1 MDTIGTTG
9 ITNATD
15 SGTPFGSTGTGSN
28 VGTSS
33 GVCASCGQPIG
44 GSRGLEQFLGKL
56 GISDEM
62 IGNMKSSVQNID
74 MEEYLNTVR
83 DYFKSGTTKATN
95 FAKENPGKVA
105 AGAAVLAI
113 GTGLLIA
120 ALNRE

>member
-1 MDTIGTTG
+1 MDTFGTTG

-15 SGTPFGSTGTGSN
+15 SGTPFGSTGTGSS

-113 GTGLLIA
+113 GTG
-120 ALNRE
+120 